1 MAVSLR
7 AVGRGVAA
15 GLMVAALLALGL
27 ALAADRTPV
36 AESVVAAV
44 LWVARVVVSTAAG
57 WFAGRGSDS
66 GAVLPGTLAGL
77 SLAVLGSLVAAET
90 GLPLGP
96 VGVTLAVGMVWRREH
111 GWTWADCQQ
120 WLTAQGLPYHL
131 RTLQR
136 WQVRWEAAVSAIVQ
150 TAVQWIAQHWGNR
163 ALAVFP
169 GNEES
174 PVYFGES

>member
-1 MAVSLR
+1 MSLR

-96 VGVTLAVGMVWRREH
+96 VGVTLAVGAFL
-111 GWTWADCQQ
+111 GA
-120 WLTAQGLPYHL
+120 LG
-131 RTLQR
+131 
-136 WQVRWEAAVSAIVQ
+136 
-150 TAVQWIAQHWGNR
+150 GF
-163 ALAVFP
+163 LAVT
-169 GNEES
+169 G
-174 PVYFGES
+174 